1 MRQRERSCNL
11 KSNPVSKITTI
22 ETERPIK
29 INNWMRSKRA
39 LNQMKILLANTL
51 ELILSFILETYS
63 LIIYVYLLKD
73 LMMCKPLQTS
83 DKRLKTYPEFTP
95 TSLLISLLP
104 DLNY

>member
-29 INNWMRSKRA
+29 INIWIRSKRA
-39 LNQMKILLANTL
+39 LNQMKILLANTV

-63 LIIYVYLLKD
+63 LIIYVYFSKD
-73 LMMCKPLQTS
+73 LKYSKEKLTCQL
-83 DKRLKTYPEFTP
+83 
-95 TSLLISLLP
+95 
-104 DLNY
+104 